1 MNLADQRA
9 QLEQRRDALV
19 ALWIEKK
26 INLPEFSSGIE
37 ILSASIHML
46 DHAINLVYE
55 NCMLAPAAN
64 SQKIPAR

>member
-37 ILSASIHML
+37 ILSVSIHML
-46 DHAINLVYE
+46 DRAINLVYE
-55 NCMLAPAAN
+55 NCMLAPATN
-64 SQKIPAR
+64 SQKMSAR

>member
-37 ILSASIHML
+37 ILSVSIHML
-46 DHAINLVYE
+46 DRAINLVYE
-55 NCMLAPAAN
+55 NYMLAPATN
-64 SQKIPAR
+64 SQKMSAR